1 MSTRIR
7 YSRWDGTQKIG
18 DLDADDLL
26 DAMSEELMADG
37 DLRSALRRLFQ
48 RGLQGSQGPR
58 LPSLRDLVERVRQR
72 RQRELDRY
80 DLGSALDDIKQQLDK
95 IRQTEREGIERRL
108 TETRERAQ
116 RGEIPQEGLRQLEE
130 MAAQRRAALDQLPPD
145 PGGQIMQLQKYEFM
159 DPEAWRLFQELMQS
173 LRQQMLKPFLQG
185 MQQALQGMG
194 PQDLQRLREMLK
206 DLNRML
212 QDRAEGREPN
222 FREFKDKWGQ
232 YFPGVESL
240 DQLLAH
246 MAQQMA
252 QMQSLMESMSA
263 DQRQQLQEM
272 MRSLLGRDEQ
282 LERQLA
288 KLAANLEELLPMDQ
302 LRQAYDFRGEDP
314 LTLREAMRL
323 MEELQR
329 LDELER
335 QLRGA
340 KSPDDLQRVDRAEFE
355 KLLGP
360 EATRDLEDLQDV
372 TQKLEEAGYLEREGD
387 EVKLTAKAIRRI
399 GDKALR
405 DIFAHLKRDRIGGHA
420 VSQRGAG
427 GDQADETKAYEF
439 GDPFLLDLKET
450 VMNAVERAGTG
461 TPVHLAPGDFEV
473 FRTELRTQAATAVM
487 LDLSRSMLNNGY
499 FGPAKKVAMA
509 LSALIR
515 SQFPRDSLY
524 LIGFSMYAKEYKPAQ
539 IPRLS
544 WSDCDY
550 GTNMHAGFALARR
563 LLGRH
568 AGGTKQILMVT
579 DGEPTAHLTRSGHA
593 DFNYPPT
600 RETIQET
607 LREVRRCTRDHITI
621 NTFMLER
628 SSWLTAFV
636 EEMARINH
644 GRAFFST
651 PDRLGE
657 YLLVDYVRSK
667 RTRVS

>member
-1 MSTRIR
+1 MHTHIR
-7 YSRWDGTQKIG
+7 YSRWDGTQKVG
-18 DLDADDLL
+18 DLDADGLL

-37 DLRSALRRLFQ
+37 DLPSALRRLFQ
-48 RGLQGSQGPR
+48 RGLQGPQGR
-58 LPSLRDLVERVRQR
+58 LPSLRDLMERVRQR

-80 DLGSALDDIKQQLDK
+80 DLGSALDDIKQKLEA
-95 IRQTEREGIERRL
+95 IRKTEREGIERRL
-108 TETRERAQ
+108 ADTRERAQ

-130 MAAQRRAALDQLPPD
+130 MAAQRRQSLDQLPPD
-145 PGGQIMQLQKYEFM
+145 PAGQIMDLQKYEFM
-159 DPEAWRLFQELMQS
+159 DPEAWRLFQELLQS
-173 LRQQMLKPFLQG
+173 LRQQMLKPFLQS

-194 PQDLQRLREMLK
+194 PQDLQKLREMLK

-222 FREFKDKWGQ
+222 FQAFKDKWGQ
-232 YFPGVESL
+232 NFPGVENL
-240 DQLLAH
+240 DQLLAQ

-252 QMQSLMESMSA
+252 QMQSLMESMSPE
-263 DQRQQLQEM
+263 QRGQLEGM
-272 MRSLLGRDEQ
+272 MRSLLGQDEQ

-288 KLAANLEELLPMDQ
+288 QLAANLEELLPMDQ
-302 LRQAYDFRGEDP
+302 LRRGYDFRGEDP

-329 LDELER
+329 LDQLER
-335 QLRGA
+335 ELRGVR
-340 KSPDDLQRVDRAEFE
+340 SPEDLQKVDRQQFE
-355 KLLGP
+355 QLLGP
-360 EATRDLEDLQDV
+360 EAARDLEDLQDI
-372 TQKLEEAGYLEREGD
+372 TQKLEEAGYLERDGD
-387 EVKLTAKAIRRI
+387 ELKLTAKAIRRI

-405 DIFAHLKRDRIGGHA
+405 DIFATLKRDRFGGHA
-420 VSQRGAG
+420 IQRRGAG
-427 GDQADETKAYEF
+427 GDQTDETKGYEF

-461 TPVHLAPGDFEV
+461 TPVRLVPGDFEV
-473 FRTELRTQAATAVM
+473 FRTELRTQSATVVM

-509 LSALIR
+509 LASLIR
-515 SQFPRDSLY
+515 TQFPRDSLY
-524 LIGFSMYAKEYKPAQ
+524 VIGFSMYAREYKPHQ
-539 IPRLS
+539 VPRLS
-544 WSDCDY
+544 WGDCDY
-550 GTNMHAGFALARR
+550 GTNMHAGFALSRR
-563 LLGRH
+563 LLARH
-568 AGGTKQILMVT
+568 PGGNKQVLMVT
-579 DGEPTAHLTRSGHA
+579 DGEPTAHLTRSGQA

-607 LREVRRCTRDHITI
+607 LREVQRCTRDGITI

-628 SSWLTAFV
+628 SSWLTSFV

-667 RTRVS
+667 RTRLA

>member
-1 MSTRIR
+1 
-7 YSRWDGTQKIG
+7 
-18 DLDADDLL
+18 
-26 DAMSEELMADG
+26 MAN
-37 DLRSALRRLFQ
+37 
-48 RGLQGSQGPR
+48 
-58 LPSLRDLVERVRQR
+58 QR
-72 RQRELDRY
+72 RQ
-80 DLGSALDDIKQQLDK
+80 
-95 IRQTEREGIERRL
+95 T
-108 TETRERAQ
+108 
-116 RGEIPQEGLRQLEE
+116 
-130 MAAQRRAALDQLPPD
+130 LDQLPHD
-145 PGGQIMQLQKYEFM
+145 PGGQIMELSKYEFM
-159 DPEAWRLFQELMQS
+159 DPDAWRMFQELMQS
-173 LRQQMLKPFLQG
+173 LRQQMLKPFMQG

-194 PQDLQRLREMLK
+194 PQDLQKLREMLQ

-222 FREFKDKWGQ
+222 FQDFKNKWGQ
-232 YFPGVESL
+232 HFPGVENL
-240 DQLLAH
+240 DQLLAQ

-263 DQRQQLQEM
+263 EQRREMQEM

-288 KLAANLEELLPMDQ
+288 QLAANLEELLPMDE
-302 LRQAYDFRGEDP
+302 LRQQYDFRGEDP
-314 LTLREAMRL
+314 VTLREAMRL
-323 MEELQR
+323 MEELQQ
-329 LDELER
+329 LDQLER
-335 QLRGA
+335 QLRGV
-340 KSPDDLQRVDRAEFE
+340 KNPDDLQKVDREQFE

-360 EATRDLEDLQDV
+360 EATRDLDDLKDI
-372 TQKLEEAGYLEREGD
+372 TQKLEEAGYLEREGN
-387 EVKLTAKAIRRI
+387 ELKLTAKAIRRI

-405 DIFAHLKRDRIGGHA
+405 DIFATLKRDRFGGHA
-420 VSQRGAG
+420 IQRRGTG

-461 TPVHLAPGDFEV
+461 TPVRLAPGDFEV
-473 FRTELRTQAATAVM
+473 FRTELRTQSATVVM

-515 SQFPRDSLY
+515 TQFPRDSLY
-524 LIGFSMYAKEYKPAQ
+524 VIGFSMYAREYKPYQ
-539 IPRLS
+539 VPRLS
-544 WSDCDY
+544 WGDCDY
-550 GTNMHAGFALARR
+550 GTNMHAGFALSRR
-563 LLGRH
+563 LLARH
-568 AGGTKQILMVT
+568 AGGNRQVLMVT
-579 DGEPTAHLTRSGHA
+579 DGEPTAHLTPSGHA

-607 LREVRRCTRDHITI
+607 LREVQRCTRDGIVI

-628 SSWLTAFV
+628 SSWLTSFV

-667 RTRVS
+667 RTRVL